1 MRLKALKP
9 CNQRLGREIL
19 RLFEDKVSSLWVQL
33 HLVSLFHVSQQG
45 VRSTLFIIATRLTP
59 LQDLQLFNSTA
70 VPAIPR
76 ITPGDQTSVTQK
88 GCKRRIRWV
97 HFAHVS
103 ELMLYRATVAPEA
116 FITPSDHGSIRQD
129 RSKSSCG
136 RMKLPD
142 ILQVILNFAAI
153 STRVRI
159 TPGHSIPRTKYG
171 SKCSVGG
178 FDLLHIPQ
186 LMLNQAAVATRCLIA
201 PSNYSPIG
209 ANGWESMACRL
220 NQLDTLKSPLNC
232 TAFSTAHG
240 ITLDCLWWFGGQETK
255 EKKQDMPQ
263 FWWIN
268 HQLNKSKSPHV
279 TAAPSLKIAAKAPSV
294 DCTCWT
300 FWRRSRT
307 ALLSPPHFAL
317 PQVTT
322 LPSPGLQNLQL
333 GPRNRPTTSQNG
345 RLQDQIVWNQFE
357 TLSSD
362 CRKSTIRRLHL
373 QHVPEFI
380 LNCTAITTTVCT
392 PGHDLAICSDC
403 SKGPGWC
410 SLYCLHTWYLLQVVI
425 KIQNIPNR
433 FPKWRVNQQ
442 KIDSATPGHCVT
454 DPGLQCCHH
463 QSPDGPRWRLHRFPR
478 WRQKNRPMP
487 GWSEHLQDSQFH
499 PGWALSLKKW
509 RSTKSTGIVLP
520 NSLRM
525 ENKNIFS
532 LKKPKQKKT
541 CQDITQWSK
550 PQPSIT
556 ITTIFRMAPGDNR
569 SICQDGRESTMGR
582 LHLLHTSQPQL
593 DPAAVATRQPTAP
606 RHDTVPST
614 TEECEGGARGSK
626 RWILGNR
633 TETAAISSCSIAGV
647 RSSTTYQVYQEPD
660 VPVVVLIPKSWGVYR
675 PPK

>member
-1 MRLKALKP
+1 MSHS
-9 CNQRLGREIL
+9 REWGAHY
-19 RLFEDKVSSLWVQL
+19 SSLPPCWPHYRTCSSSIPLLSPPYRGSPQVTKLPSPKRAANAASVECTLRTCLSWCCTARLSPPKLSSPQVTTDPSARIAAKAPVVEWSCL
-33 HLVSLFHVSQQG
+33 TFFRWSWTSRLSPPESGSPQATAFPEPSMAANAVSVDLICCTSL
-45 VRSTLFIIATRLTP
+45 SWCWTRLLSPPDVWSPQVTTVP
-59 LQDLQLFNSTA
+59 SAQMAEKAWRVAWISLTLWSRPWTALLSPPHMGSPWIAFGDLVA
-70 VPAIPR
+70 
-76 ITPGDQTSVTQK
+76 K
-88 GCKRRIRWV
+88 KRR
-97 HFAHVS
+97 
-103 ELMLYRATVAPEA
+103 
-116 FITPSDHGSIRQD
+116 
-129 RSKSSCG
+129 K
-136 RMKLPD
+136 
-142 ILQVILNFAAI
+142 
-153 STRVRI
+153 
-159 TPGHSIPRTKYG
+159 
-171 SKCSVGG
+171 
-178 FDLLHIPQ
+178 
-186 LMLNQAAVATRCLIA
+186 
-201 PSNYSPIG
+201 
-209 ANGWESMACRL
+209 
-220 NQLDTLKSPLNC
+220 
-232 TAFSTAHG
+232 
-240 ITLDCLWWFGGQETK
+240 
-255 EKKQDMPQ
+255 KKQDMPQ

-279 TAAPSLKIAAKAPSV
+279 TTVPSLKIAAKAPSV

-660 VPVVVLIPKSWGVYR
+660 VLVVVLIPKSWGVYR